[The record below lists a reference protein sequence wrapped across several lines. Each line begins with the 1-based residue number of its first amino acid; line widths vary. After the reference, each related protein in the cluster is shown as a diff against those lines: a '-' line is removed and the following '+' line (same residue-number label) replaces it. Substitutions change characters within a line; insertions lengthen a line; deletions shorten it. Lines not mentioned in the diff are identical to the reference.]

1 MVHLDQEPFFTLQ
14 KSYADSTEHT
24 FKTQK
29 FEKMDGNKRLK
40 SYVTKDSGHYGIEFT
55 LEKTVT
61 EFKEAQKEHMWSN
74 DLKWTN
80 FRRCLLGSRKTT
92 WDNLVAQDYPD

>member
-1 MVHLDQEPFFTLQ
+1 MAHLDREPFFTLQ
-14 KSYADSTEHT
+14 KSYADSAEQTYES
-24 FKTQK
+24 QK
-29 FEKMDGNKRLK
+29 FELDGNKRLK
-40 SYVTKDSGHYGIEFT
+40 TYVTKDSGHYGIEFT

-61 EFKEAQKEHMWSN
+61 KFKEAQKEHIWSN